1 MKNMGYRGKKNLIYM
16 QLRVMRVKRD
26 VSQKELSAR
35 MQVMGFSMDQQTIS
49 NIENNRTKINLRVL
63 MYYSKLCHISIDSLL
78 NAGIPELI
86 PADDDA
92 VVEQEISRVLK
103 YYNKDEKIKILNM
116 LKIGKNLDLDV

>member
-1 MKNMGYRGKKNLIYM
+1 MNEIDFSKVGLEMK
-16 QLRVMRVKRD
+16 KRRAALGVTQEKVAKD
-26 VSQKELSAR
+26 PGS
-35 MQVMGFSMDQQTIS
+35 TIAFVS

-116 LKIGKNLDLDV
+116 LKIGKNFDLDV

>member
-1 MKNMGYRGKKNLIYM
+1 MDVIEKVDFNKVGKRMK
-16 QLRVMRVKRD
+16 QLRNEQGITQEKVAKD
-26 VSQKELSAR
+26 LGS
-35 MQVMGFSMDQQTIS
+35 TIAFVS

-63 MYYSKLCHISIDSLL
+63 MYYSKLYHISIDSLL